1 VGLSQLP
8 RPLGRGLGVLDEF
21 VNNDVRETKVIEKFN
36 FLPRSPLLEQSEGGG
51 AFTKE
56 FTDVTKDTLMK
67 NISGLNQLNSI
78 LEKKLISLQNKKN
91 NSLKRFF

>member
-1 VGLSQLP
+1 MGLSQLP

-36 FLPRSPLLEQSEGGG
+36 
-51 AFTKE
+51 KE

>member
-1 VGLSQLP
+1 MGLSQLP
-8 RPLGRGLGVLDEF
+8 RPLGRSLGVLDEF

-36 FLPRSPLLEQSEGGG
+36 
-51 AFTKE
+51 KE
-56 FTDVTKDTLMK
+56 FKDVAKDTLMK

-78 LEKKLISLQNKKN
+78 LEKKLISIQNKKN